1 MKVNYLEIDGCN
13 GRKISINYRYKET
26 QKSLIPIIYVHGF
39 KGFKDWGAS
48 NLVADSFAN
57 QGFLFLKFNF
67 SHNGVTSKNP
77 LDFVDLEAFGMNNYL
92 IELKELG
99 VVIDWLEASELNIQF
114 SKLAVI
120 GHSRGGGIALLRS
133 AQDQRIKN
141 TITWAS
147 VCDFEARFPVDVSEW
162 KETGVQHILNGRTMQ
177 MMPLYFQFY
186 QTFIDNKEILNIPFQ
201 SKKINQKVL
210 IIHGTDDQVVPFSEA
225 EFLVSRITKST
236 LVLIKNTGHTFGV
249 KHPFKMKHLPNTMVK
264 VIDASINFLSV

>member
-1 MKVNYLEIDGCN
+1 MNVNFLEIDGCN
-13 GRKISINYRYKET
+13 DRKISIDYRFKET
-26 QKSLIPIIYVHGF
+26 HKSLIPIIYVHGF

-67 SHNGVTSKNP
+67 SHNGVSPKNP
-77 LDFVDLEAFGMNNYL
+77 LDFVDLEAFGMNNYH

-99 VVIDWLEASELNIQF
+99 IVINWLEVSELNIQF

-133 AQDQRIKN
+133 AQDKRIKN
-141 TITWAS
+141 IITWAS
-147 VCDFEARFPVDVSEW
+147 VCDFEARFPEDVSEW
-162 KETGVQHILNGRTMQ
+162 KEKGVHYILNGRTMQ

-201 SKKINQKVL
+201 SQNINQNVI
-210 IIHGTDDQVVPFSEA
+210 IIHGTDDQVVPVSEA

-236 LVLIKNTGHTFGV
+236 LVLIKNTGHTFGI
-249 KHPFKMKHLPNTMVK
+249 KHPFKMDHLPKTMDK
-264 VIDASINFLSV
+264 VIDATINFLSV

>member
-1 MKVNYLEIDGCN
+1 MKINHLEIDGCN
-13 GRKISINYRYKET
+13 GRNISIDYRFKET

-67 SHNGVTSKNP
+67 SHNGVTPKKP

-99 VVIDWLEASELNIQF
+99 IVIDWLEASELNIQF

-133 AQDQRIKN
+133 AQDNRIKN

-147 VCDFEARFPVDVSEW
+147 VCDFESRFPLDVSEW
-162 KETGVQHILNGRTMQ
+162 KETGVKHILNGRTMQ
-177 MMPLYFQFY
+177 MMPLYYQFY
-186 QTFIDNKEILNIPFQ
+186 QSFIDHKQLLDIPFQ
-201 SKKINQKVL
+201 SQKIKQKVI
-210 IIHGTDDQVVPFSEA
+210 IIHGADDQVVPFSDA
-225 EFLVSRITKST
+225 EFLESRITKST
-236 LVLIKNTGHTFGV
+236 LVLIKNTAHTFGV
-249 KHPFKMKHLPNTMVK
+249 NHPFTMNYLPKTMVN

>member
-1 MKVNYLEIDGCN
+1 MKVNHLEINGCN
-13 GRKISINYRYKET
+13 DRKISIDYRFKET

-67 SHNGVTSKNP
+67 SHNGVTSKN
-77 LDFVDLEAFGMNNYL
+77 LVDFDDLEAFGMNNYL
-92 IELKELG
+92 LELKELG
-99 VVIDWLEASELNIQF
+99 IVIDWLEASELNIQF

-147 VCDFEARFPVDVSEW
+147 VCDFEARFPEDVSEW

-201 SKKINQKVL
+201 SQNIKQNVMV
-210 IIHGTDDQVVPFSEA
+210 IHGTDDQVVPFSDA

-249 KHPFKMKHLPNTMVK
+249 KHPFKMNHLPYTMVK

>member
-1 MKVNYLEIDGCN
+1 MKVKHLEIDGCN
-13 GRKISINYRYKET
+13 GRKISIDYRFKET

-67 SHNGVTSKNP
+67 SHNGVTSKN
-77 LDFVDLEAFGMNNYL
+77 LVDFVDLEAFGMNNYL

-99 VVIDWLEASELNIQF
+99 VVIDWLEASDLNIQF

-120 GHSRGGGIALLRS
+120 GHSRGGGITLLRS

-162 KETGVQHILNGRTMQ
+162 KETGVKYILNGRTMQ

-201 SKKINQKVL
+201 SHNIKQKTL
-210 IIHGTDDQVVPFSEA
+210 IIHGTDDQVVPFSDA
-225 EFLVSRITKST
+225 EFIESRITKST
-236 LVLIKNTGHTFGV
+236 VVLIKNTGHTFGV
-249 KHPFKMKHLPNTMVK
+249 NHPFKMNHLPKTMVN
-264 VIDASINFLSV
+264 VLDVSINFLSV

>member
-13 GRKISINYRYKET
+13 GRKISIDYRFKET

-99 VVIDWLEASELNIQF
+99 IVIDWLEASELNIQF

-120 GHSRGGGIALLRS
+120 SHSRGGGIALLRS

-201 SKKINQKVL
+201 SNKINQKVL
-210 IIHGTDDQVVPFSEA
+210 IIHGADDQVVAFSDA

-249 KHPFKMKHLPNTMVK
+249 KHPFKMNHLPNTMVN

>member
-1 MKVNYLEIDGCN
+1 MKVKHLEIDGCN
-13 GRKISINYRYKET
+13 GRKISIDYRFKET

-48 NLVADSFAN
+48 NLVADYFAN
-57 QGFLFLKFNF
+57 KGFLFLKFNF
-67 SHNGVTSKNP
+67 SHNGVSPKNP

-99 VVIDWLEASELNIQF
+99 IVIDWLEASELNIKF

-162 KETGVQHILNGRTMQ
+162 KTTGVQHILNGRTMQ

-186 QTFIDNKEILNIPFQ
+186 QTFIDNKKILDISSQ
-201 SKKINQKVL
+201 SKKIKQKVL
-210 IIHGTDDQVVPFSEA
+210 IIHGSDDPVVPYSDA

-249 KHPFKMKHLPNTMVK
+249 KHPFEMNHLPKTMVK
-264 VIDASINFLSV
+264 AIDATINFLSV

>member
-1 MKVNYLEIDGCN
+1 MKVNHIKINGCN
-13 GRKISINYRYKET
+13 DRKISIDYRFKET

-67 SHNGVTSKNP
+67 SHNGVTSKN
-77 LDFVDLEAFGMNNYL
+77 LVDFDDLEAFGMNNYL
-92 IELKELG
+92 LELKELG
-99 VVIDWLEASELNIQF
+99 IVIDWLEASELNIQF

-133 AQDQRIKN
+133 AQDKRIKN

-162 KETGVQHILNGRTMQ
+162 KETGVQYILNRRTMQ

-201 SKKINQKVL
+201 SQNIKQNVM
-210 IIHGTDDQVVPFSEA
+210 IIHGTDDQVVPFSDA
-225 EFLVSRITKST
+225 EFLLSRITKST

-249 KHPFKMKHLPNTMVK
+249 KHPFKMNHLPNTMVK

>member
-1 MKVNYLEIDGCN
+1 MKVNHIKINGCN
-13 GRKISINYRYKET
+13 NRKISIDYRFKEA

-67 SHNGVTSKNP
+67 SHNGVSPKSP
-77 LDFVDLEAFGMNNYL
+77 IDFVDLEAFGMNNFL

-99 VVIDWLEASELNIQF
+99 IVIDWLEASELNIQF

-133 AQDQRIKN
+133 AQDKRIKN

-162 KETGVQHILNGRTMQ
+162 KETGVQYILNGRTMQ

-186 QTFIDNKEILNIPFQ
+186 QNFIDNKEILNIPFQ
-201 SKKINQKVL
+201 SQNINQNVM
-210 IIHGTDDQVVPFSEA
+210 IIHGTNDQVVSFSDA
-225 EFLVSRITKST
+225 EFLASLITKST
-236 LVLIKNTGHTFGV
+236 LVLIKNTGHTFGI
-249 KHPFKMKHLPNTMVK
+249 KHPFKMHYLPKPMVK

>member
-1 MKVNYLEIDGCN
+1 MKVNHLEIDGCN
-13 GRKISINYRYKET
+13 NRKISIDYRFKET
-26 QKSLIPIIYVHGF
+26 QNSLIPIIYVHGF

-99 VVIDWLEASELNIQF
+99 IVIDWLKASELNIQF

-133 AQDQRIKN
+133 AQDKRIKN

-147 VCDFEARFPVDVSEW
+147 VCDFESRFPVDVSEW
-162 KETGVQHILNGRTMQ
+162 KATGVKHILNGRTMQ

-201 SKKINQKVL
+201 SQNINQNVL

-236 LVLIKNTGHTFGV
+236 LVLIKNTGHTFGI
-249 KHPFKMKHLPNTMVK
+249 KHPFKMVHLPKNMVK
-264 VIDASINFLSV
+264 VIDATINFLSV

>member
-1 MKVNYLEIDGCN
+1 MKVNHFEIDGCN
-13 GRKISINYRYKET
+13 GRKISIDYRFKET

-67 SHNGVTSKNP
+67 SHNGVTSKNL
-77 LDFVDLEAFGMNNYL
+77 LDFVDLEAFGMNNFL

-99 VVIDWLEASELNIQF
+99 IVIDWLEASDLNIQF
-114 SKLAVI
+114 SKLVVI
-120 GHSRGGGIALLRS
+120 GHSRGGGIALIRS

-147 VCDFEARFPVDVSEW
+147 VYDFEARFTVDVSEW
-162 KETGVQHILNGRTMQ
+162 KETGVHHILNGRTMQ

-201 SKKINQKVL
+201 SKKIKQKVL
-210 IIHGTDDQVVPFSEA
+210 IIHGTDDQVVPSSDA
-225 EFLVSRITKST
+225 EFIKSRISKST

-249 KHPFKMKHLPNTMVK
+249 KHPFKMAHLPMYMIN
-264 VIDASINFLSV
+264 VIDESIKFLST

>member
-1 MKVNYLEIDGCN
+1 MKVIYLEIDGCN
-13 GRKISINYRYKET
+13 GRKISIDYRFKET

-67 SHNGVTSKNP
+67 SHNGVTSKN
-77 LDFVDLEAFGMNNYL
+77 LVDFVDLEAFGMNNYL

-99 VVIDWLEASELNIQF
+99 IVIDWLEASELNIQF

-186 QTFIDNKEILNIPFQ
+186 KTFIDNKQILNIPFQ
-201 SKKINQKVL
+201 SQNIKQNVI
-210 IIHGTDDQVVPFSEA
+210 IIHGTDDQVVPFSDA
-225 EFLVSRITKST
+225 EFLVSRITKSS

-249 KHPFKMKHLPNTMVK
+249 KHPFKMNHLPKTMVN

>member
-1 MKVNYLEIDGCN
+1 MNVNHLEIDGCN
-13 GRKISINYRYKET
+13 DRKISIDYRFKET
-26 QKSLIPIIYVHGF
+26 HKSIIPIIYVHGF

-48 NLVADSFAN
+48 NLIADSFAN

-67 SHNGVTSKNP
+67 SHNGVTSKN
-77 LDFVDLEAFGMNNYL
+77 LVDFVDLEAFGMNNYQ

-99 VVIDWLEASELNIQF
+99 IVINWLEASELNIQF

-133 AQDQRIKN
+133 AQDKRIKN

-147 VCDFEARFPVDVSEW
+147 VCDFESRFPVDVSEW
-162 KETGVQHILNGRTMQ
+162 KEKDVHYILNGRTKQ

-201 SKKINQKVL
+201 SQNINQNVL

-236 LVLIKNTGHTFGV
+236 LVLIKNTGHTFGI
-249 KHPFKMKHLPNTMVK
+249 KHPFKMVHLPKNMVK
-264 VIDASINFLSV
+264 VIDATINFLSV

>member
-1 MKVNYLEIDGCN
+1 MKVNHLEIDGYN
-13 GRKISINYRYKET
+13 NRKISIDYRFKDT
-26 QKSLIPIIYVHGF
+26 QKSLIPIIYIHGF

-48 NLVADSFAN
+48 NLIADYFAN

-67 SHNGVTSKNP
+67 SHNGVTPKNL
-77 LDFVDLEAFGMNNYL
+77 LDFVDLQAFGMNNYL

-99 VVIDWLEASELNIQF
+99 IVIDWLEASELNIQF

-133 AQDQRIKN
+133 AQDQRIKH

-162 KETGVQHILNGRTMQ
+162 KETGVQYILNGRTMQ

-201 SKKINQKVL
+201 SQNIKQKVM
-210 IIHGTDDQVVPFSEA
+210 IIHGTDDKVVPFCDA
-225 EFLVSRITKST
+225 KFLVSRIAKST
-236 LVLIKNTGHTFGV
+236 LVSINNTGHTFGV
-249 KHPFKMKHLPNTMVK
+249 KHPFKMINLPNTILK
-264 VIDASINFLSV
+264 VIDASINFLLV